1 MKTTIN
7 RLAAILLAI
16 ITVLGVVPMS
26 AMAAAPTFTDVPQGA
41 WFYEPVMYMAG
52 NNPTGTAYMSGTGNN
67 KFSPN
72 QTTTRAMFVTVLGR
86 IAGIDKTQYE
96 GTCTFRDV
104 KKDWAE
110 PYIAWASQNNI
121 VSGIGDNK
129 FGPNN
134 YVTREQSAVIL
145 YNYLL
150 NNNYTLTVNDSFLNN
165 APDKNNVSSWA
176 VPAMKWA
183 TSAALMRGDN
193 NCALRPRYSATRAEI
208 ATIFKRFIEIKADL
222 DNDKPDVPTTCD
234 HDWQVSE
241 TKPIEVYREYAKEWA
256 HADELKTAHCTSCNL
271 NNQQWY
277 VDHEDEYTDLQSAK
291 MAMTTDHYENKLYPC
306 DHGGYANYGTMPLT
320 FKTMSLKIYS
330 ADLPVEYTCSKCNKT
345 KKAVTTKAVSE
356 ISDTNVWT
364 PHVEDVIITPAYDED
379 LVTKVECEDYNF
391 NIIPAGTHFGPI
403 HHDAYVNQEIEYFQ
417 NNKTGEKI
425 QVTMTGCRHSQ
436 WTGHRD
442 AENGNI
448 DYYYC
453 TDCGARWHTVFYDD
467 WDILKNSIYGDR

>member
-16 ITVLGVVPMS
+16 VTVLGVVPMS
-26 AMAAAPTFTDVPQGA
+26 AMAAAPTFTDVPSNA

-165 APDKNNVSSWA
+165 APNKNNVSSWA
-176 VPAMKWA
+176 VSAMKWA

-193 NCALRPRYSATRAEI
+193 NGALRPRYSATRAEI

-234 HDWQVSE
+234 HDWQISE
-241 TKPIEVYREYAKEWA
+241 TAPVEVYRETVKEWA
-256 HADELKTAHCTSCNL
+256 HADDLTLISHCTSCTMNTE
-271 NNQQWY
+271 QWY
-277 VDHEDEYTDLQSAK
+277 IDHEDKYASRSAAK
-291 MAMTTDHYENKLYPC
+291 NALSLDHYENKLYPC
-306 DHGGYANYGTMPLT
+306 DHGGYANTGTTSLT
-320 FKTMSLKIYS
+320 FRTVSDKIYS
-330 ADLPVEYTCSKCNKT
+330 ADLPVKYTCSKCHET
-345 KKAVTTKAVSE
+345 KNAVTTKIMSE
-356 ISDTNVWT
+356 ISNPDVWAR
-364 PHVEDVIITPAYDED
+364 HKKEVIITPAYDEYPTT
-379 LVTKVECEDYNF
+379 LVECEDYAF
-391 NIIPAGTHFGPI
+391 NKIPAGTDFGPI
-403 HHDAYVNQEIEYFQ
+403 HHDDYVNQEIEYFE
-417 NNKTGEKI
+417 NVNTGEKI
-425 QVTMTGCRHSQ
+425 YVTMTGCKHGSNN
-436 WTGHRD
+436 WVKHRD
-442 AENGNI
+442 NTGVV
-448 DYYYC
+448 DYYEC
-453 TDCGARWHTVFYDD
+453 GGCGAKMHIAYMPW
-467 WDILKNSIYGDR
+467 

>member
-1 MKTTIN
+1 MKTTIK

-26 AMAAAPTFTDVPQGA
+26 AMAAAPTFTDVPSNA
-41 WFYEPVMYMAG
+41 WFYGPVMYMAG
-52 NNPTGTAYMSGTGNN
+52 DNPTGTAYMSGTGNN

-86 IAGIDKTQYE
+86 IANINKAQYE

-150 NNNYTLTVNDSFLNN
+150 NNGYTLTVNDEFLNN

-176 VPAMKWA
+176 LPAMKWA
-183 TSAALMRGDN
+183 TSSALMRGDN
-193 NCALRPRYSATRAEI
+193 NGALRPRYSATRAEI
-208 ATIFKRFIEIKADL
+208 ATIFKRFIEIKTDL

-241 TKPIEVYREYAKEWA
+241 TKPVPVYGEYVKEWA
-256 HADELKTAHCTSCNL
+256 HADALKLTHCTGCTFNDE
-271 NNQQWY
+271 QWY
-277 VDHEDEYTDLQSAK
+277 VDHEDECNSLSEARSIIART
-291 MAMTTDHYENKLYPC
+291 HYEELLYPC
-306 DHGGYANYGTMPLT
+306 DHGAYANTGTRPLT
-320 FKTMSLKIYS
+320 FKTVSHKTYT
-330 ADLPVEYTCSKCNKT
+330 AELPVKYTCTKCHET
-345 KKAVTTKAVSE
+345 KDAVTTKTASE
-356 ISDTNVWT
+356 ISDSNIWT
-364 PHVEDVIITPAYDED
+364 PYRKDVVVTPAYDEYMTT
-379 LVTKVECEDYNF
+379 LVECEDYDF
-391 NIIPAGTHFGPI
+391 NIIPAGTKFGPI
-403 HHDAYVNQEIEYFQ
+403 HHDDYVNQEIAYFQ

-425 QVTMTGCRHSQ
+425 QVTMTGCRHTDWVQHRNS
-436 WTGHRD
+436 TGEPDGYRC
-442 AENGNI
+442 GN
-448 DYYYC
+448 
-453 TDCGARWHTVFYDD
+453 CGAMMHRAWTND
-467 WDILKNSIYGDR
+467 WDTLENAVYGN